1 MSVNSLVLRL
11 RNGDRNAL
19 EDIYKQYRVSFIK
32 WITYTHKCTE
42 DEAVDIYQYSILSF
56 YENVLEE
63 SFEKMNDAGIKTYLY
78 SIGKNKLLADSRKK
92 SKVSYQEEL
101 EEQKEIFD
109 ELEEE
114 NHEKEIRVE
123 KIKKLVS
130 ELGFPCSEILKLFYF
145 NNLTNEEIAEVMKYK
160 NGNTVKN
167 LKYKCLQ
174 RIKNQL

>member
-11 RNGDRNAL
+11 RNGDREAL
-19 EDIYKQYRVSFIK
+19 EDIYKKYRVSFIK
-32 WITYTHKCTE
+32 WITYTHKCSD

-63 SFEKMNDAGIKTYLY
+63 SFETMNDAGIKTYLY
-78 SIGKNKLLADSRKK
+78 SIGKNKLLADSRKQ
-92 SKVSYQEEL
+92 SKISYQEEL
-101 EEQKEIFD
+101 EDQEEIFD
-109 ELEEE
+109 EEDE
-114 NHEKEIRVE
+114 NQEKQVRIE
-123 KIKKLVS
+123 KIKELVS
-130 ELGFPCSEILKLFYF
+130 GLGHPCSEILKLFYF